1 MNVTHDPIRSLEHR
15 GPAAPSSNHPR
26 APRQRPQRLTPGLL
40 SLCMVLGGADVELNS
55 AESARNRDAVA
66 IATPTGSGTPS
77 AVSVSTNALTLHEV
91 LDSVR
96 QQYPPMLAALI
107 ERDVA
112 AGRLRSA
119 QGPFDF
125 QFFSRL
131 FDAPSGYYQSTSVD
145 TGFEQFTGIWGSTL
159 FGGYRITTG
168 GVLPD
173 YEKSRTQGSGEPR
186 IGFRL
191 PLLRDGSID
200 RRRASLI
207 KAKLDKELADPVIH
221 RQQIDFIR
229 AATAG
234 YYGWLAAGERLRLS
248 ESLLRIAR
256 ERMDA
261 LKTQVDSGLI
271 PRIVLTDNQRLIV
284 SRELAVVQARRRF
297 EAAALAL
304 SLFYRDA
311 GENPTVA
318 ARDRLPP
325 TLPSPEGPEAS
336 LLQQD
341 LQRALMTRPELK
353 RLGLTREKLE
363 VDQRQARNQ
372 LLPNLDAGVSA
383 SRDYGDYRYKDQTQT
398 EVQVGVELRV
408 PLQRREA
415 KGRLA
420 EVEAQLEQISREQQ
434 FAKDRIQTEVRDSFS
449 AWSAAHE
456 QTLQARINVRLALE
470 LQEAE
475 TERFARGAS
484 DLLALQLRE
493 QAAFDAQVSAVDI
506 DADCFRAQADY
517 RAATVAERLSA
528 MAAPKGR

>member
-1 MNVTHDPIRSLEHR
+1 MNAISVVALQLNRRSGPRPSAQGQRARGDDHR
-15 GPAAPSSNHPR
+15 ASAAHWTAVRCFALCLILGSFFPGLQAAETPSTPPTTASPAA
-26 APRQRPQRLTPGLL
+26 
-40 SLCMVLGGADVELNS
+40 
-55 AESARNRDAVA
+55 
-66 IATPTGSGTPS
+66 
-77 AVSVSTNALTLHEV
+77 TNALTLHEV

-112 AGRLRSA
+112 AGRLQSA
-119 QGPFDF
+119 RGTFDF

-131 FDAPSGYYQSTSVD
+131 FDAPSGYYQSTTVD
-145 TGFEQFTGIWGSTL
+145 TGFEQFTGLWGSTL
-159 FGGYRITTG
+159 FGGYRVTTG
-168 GVLPD
+168 GLLPD

-200 RRRASLI
+200 RRRATLI
-207 KAKLDKELADPVIH
+207 KARLDKELADPVIH

-248 ESLLRIAR
+248 EALLRVAR
-256 ERMDA
+256 ERMDT
-261 LKTQVDSGLI
+261 LKTQSESGLVA
-271 PRIVLTDNQRLIV
+271 RIVLTDNRRLIV
-284 SRELAVVQARRRF
+284 SRELAMVQARRRF
-297 EAAALAL
+297 EAAGLAL
-304 SLFYRDA
+304 SLFYRD
-311 GENPTVA
+311 GQENPTVA
-318 ARDRLPP
+318 TRDRLPP
-325 TLPSPEGPEAS
+325 SLPIPVGPEAS

-341 LQRALMTRPELK
+341 LQRSLTVRPELK
-353 RLGLTREKLE
+353 RLSLTQEKLA
-363 VDQRQARNQ
+363 VDQRLARNQ

-383 SRDYGDYRYKDQTQT
+383 NRDYGDRRYKDQTET

-415 KGRLA
+415 KGRVA
-420 EVEAQLEQISREQQ
+420 EIESQLEQITHEQR
-434 FAKDRIQTEVRDSFS
+434 FARDRIQTEVRDSFS

-456 QTLQARINVRLALE
+456 QTLQARLNVELAVE

-475 TERFARGAS
+475 TERFMRGAT

-517 RAATVAERLSA
+517 RAATVAEKLSIS
-528 MAAPKGR
+528 APAKKP

>member
-1 MNVTHDPIRSLEHR
+1 MNAILDPIRAWRHPGSATPSTNQRRPSTL
-15 GPAAPSSNHPR
+15 AP
-26 APRQRPQRLTPGLL
+26 GWLL
-40 SLCMVLGGADVELNS
+40 ICMIWSGADLSLNS
-55 AESARNRDAVA
+55 AEPTQKRDPASVSTRVA
-66 IATPTGSGTPS
+66 SQPPLAGP
-77 AVSVSTNALTLHEV
+77 VSTNALTLHEV

-96 QQYPPMLAALI
+96 LQYPPMLAALI

-131 FDAPSGYYQSTSVD
+131 FETPSGYYQSTTVD
-145 TGFEQFTGIWGSTL
+145 TGFEQFTGIWGGTL

-297 EAAALAL
+297 EAAALAM

-318 ARDRLPP
+318 GRDRLPP
-325 TLPSPEGPEAS
+325 TLPSPDGPEAS

-383 SRDYGDYRYKDQTQT
+383 SRDYGDYRYKDQTET

-420 EVEAQLEQISREQQ
+420 EVQAQLEQITREQQ

-517 RAATVAERLSA
+517 RAATVAERLST
-528 MAAPKGR
+528 MTVPKKP

>member
-1 MNVTHDPIRSLEHR
+1 MSVVALQLNRRSGPRPSAQGQRARGDDHR
-15 GPAAPSSNHPR
+15 ASAAHWTAVRCFALCLILGSFF
-26 APRQRPQRLTPGLL
+26 PGLQ
-40 SLCMVLGGADVELNS
+40 A
-55 AESARNRDAVA
+55 AE
-66 IATPTGSGTPS
+66 TPS
-77 AVSVSTNALTLHEV
+77 TPPTTASPSATSALTLHEV

-112 AGRLRSA
+112 AGRLQSA
-119 QGPFDF
+119 RGTFDF

-131 FDAPSGYYQSTSVD
+131 FDAPSGYYQSTTVD
-145 TGFEQFTGIWGSTL
+145 TGFEQFTGLWGSTL
-159 FGGYRITTG
+159 FGGYRVTTG
-168 GVLPD
+168 GLLPD

-200 RRRASLI
+200 RRRATLI
-207 KAKLDKELADPVIH
+207 KARLDKELADPVIH

-248 ESLLRIAR
+248 EALLRVAR
-256 ERMDA
+256 ERMDT
-261 LKTQVDSGLI
+261 LKTQSESGLI
-271 PRIVLTDNQRLIV
+271 ARIVLTDNRRLIV
-284 SRELAVVQARRRF
+284 SRELAMVQARRRF
-297 EAAALAL
+297 EAAGLAL
-304 SLFYRDA
+304 SLFYRD
-311 GENPTVA
+311 GQENPTVA
-318 ARDRLPP
+318 TRDRLPP
-325 TLPSPEGPEAS
+325 SLPIPVGPEAS

-341 LQRALMTRPELK
+341 LQRSLTVRPELK
-353 RLGLTREKLE
+353 RLSLTQEKLA
-363 VDQRQARNQ
+363 VDQRLARNQ

-383 SRDYGDYRYKDQTQT
+383 NRDYGDRRYKDQTET

-415 KGRLA
+415 KGRVA
-420 EVEAQLEQISREQQ
+420 EIESQLEQITHEQR
-434 FAKDRIQTEVRDSFS
+434 FARDRIQTEVRDSFS

-456 QTLQARINVRLALE
+456 QTLQARLNVELAVE

-475 TERFARGAS
+475 TERFMRGAT

-517 RAATVAERLSA
+517 RAATVAEKLSIS
-528 MAAPKGR
+528 APAKKP

>member
-1 MNVTHDPIRSLEHR
+1 MNAMSVVALQLNRRSGPRPSAQGQRARGDDHR
-15 GPAAPSSNHPR
+15 ASAAHWTAVRCFALCLILGSFF
-26 APRQRPQRLTPGLL
+26 PGLQ
-40 SLCMVLGGADVELNS
+40 A
-55 AESARNRDAVA
+55 AE
-66 IATPTGSGTPS
+66 TPS
-77 AVSVSTNALTLHEV
+77 TPPTTASPSATSALTLHEV

-112 AGRLRSA
+112 AGRLQSA
-119 QGPFDF
+119 RGTFDF

-131 FDAPSGYYQSTSVD
+131 FDAPSGYYQSTTVD
-145 TGFEQFTGIWGSTL
+145 TGFEQFTGLWGSTL
-159 FGGYRITTG
+159 FGGYRVTTG
-168 GVLPD
+168 GLLPD

-200 RRRASLI
+200 RRRATLI
-207 KAKLDKELADPVIH
+207 KARLDKELADPVIH

-248 ESLLRIAR
+248 EALLRVAR
-256 ERMDA
+256 ERMDT
-261 LKTQVDSGLI
+261 LKTQSESGLVA
-271 PRIVLTDNQRLIV
+271 RIVLTDNRRLIV
-284 SRELAVVQARRRF
+284 SRELAMVQARRRF
-297 EAAALAL
+297 EAAGLAL
-304 SLFYRDA
+304 SLFYRD
-311 GENPTVA
+311 GQENPTVA
-318 ARDRLPP
+318 TRERLPP
-325 TLPSPEGPEAS
+325 SLPIPVGPEAS

-341 LQRALMTRPELK
+341 LQRSLTVRPELK
-353 RLGLTREKLE
+353 RLSLTQEKLA
-363 VDQRQARNQ
+363 VDQRLARNQ

-383 SRDYGDYRYKDQTQT
+383 NRDYGDRRYKDQTET

-415 KGRLA
+415 KGRVA
-420 EVEAQLEQISREQQ
+420 EIESQLEQITHEQR
-434 FAKDRIQTEVRDSFS
+434 FARDRIQTEVRDSFS

-456 QTLQARINVRLALE
+456 QTLQARLNVELAVE

-475 TERFARGAS
+475 TERFMRGAT

-517 RAATVAERLSA
+517 RAATVAEKLSIS
-528 MAAPKGR
+528 APAKKP

>member
-1 MNVTHDPIRSLEHR
+1 MNAMSDVAPHLNRRSGQRGLAQGLRTPEIHHR
-15 GPAAPSSNHPR
+15 ASAAHWTAVR
-26 APRQRPQRLTPGLL
+26 CLALCLILGGILPGLQ
-40 SLCMVLGGADVELNS
+40 A
-55 AESARNRDAVA
+55 AEPPSTAPTTAGSVA
-66 IATPTGSGTPS
+66 
-77 AVSVSTNALTLHEV
+77 TNGLTLHEV

-112 AGRLRSA
+112 AGRLQSA
-119 QGPFDF
+119 RGTFDF

-131 FDAPSGYYQSTSVD
+131 FDTPSGYYQSTTVD
-145 TGFEQFTGIWGSTL
+145 TGFEQFTGLWGSTL
-159 FGGYRITTG
+159 FGGYRISTG
-168 GVLPD
+168 GLLPD
-173 YEKSRTQGSGEPR
+173 YDKNRTQGSGEPR

-200 RRRASLI
+200 RRRANLI
-207 KAKLDKELADPVIH
+207 KARLDKELADPLIH

-234 YYGWLAAGERLRLS
+234 YYGWIAAGERLRLS

-261 LKTQVDSGLI
+261 LKTQSDSGLI
-271 PRIVLTDNQRLIV
+271 PRIVLTDNRRLIV
-284 SRELAVVQARRRF
+284 SRELAVVQSRRRF
-297 EAAALAL
+297 EAAGLAL
-304 SLFYRDA
+304 SLFYRD
-311 GENPTVA
+311 GQENPMVA
-318 ARDRLPP
+318 TRDRLPP
-325 TLPSPEGPEAS
+325 SLPTPVGPEAS

-341 LQRALMTRPELK
+341 IQRSLTVRPELK
-353 RLGLTREKLE
+353 RLSLTQDKLE
-363 VDQRQARNQ
+363 VDRRLARNQ

-383 SRDYGDYRYKDQTQT
+383 HRDYGDRRYKDQTET

-415 KGRLA
+415 KGRVA
-420 EVEAQLEQISREQQ
+420 EVEAQLEQITREQQ
-434 FAKDRIQTEVRDSFS
+434 FARDRIQTEVRDSFS

-456 QTLQARINVRLALE
+456 QTLQARLNVQLAVE

-475 TERFARGAS
+475 NERFMRGAT

-517 RAATVAERLSA
+517 RAATVAEKLTLSA
-528 MAAPKGR
+528 PAKKP

>member
-1 MNVTHDPIRSLEHR
+1 MSVVALHLNRRSGPRPSAQGQRARGDDHR
-15 GPAAPSSNHPR
+15 ASAVHWTAVRCFALCLILGSFFPGLQAAETPSTPPTTASPAA
-26 APRQRPQRLTPGLL
+26 
-40 SLCMVLGGADVELNS
+40 
-55 AESARNRDAVA
+55 
-66 IATPTGSGTPS
+66 
-77 AVSVSTNALTLHEV
+77 TNALTLHEV

-112 AGRLRSA
+112 AGRLQSA
-119 QGPFDF
+119 RGTFDF

-131 FDAPSGYYQSTSVD
+131 FDAPSGYYQSTTVD
-145 TGFEQFTGIWGSTL
+145 TGFEQFTGLWGSTL
-159 FGGYRITTG
+159 FGGYRVTTG
-168 GVLPD
+168 GLLPD
-173 YEKSRTQGSGEPR
+173 YEKNRTQGSGEPR

-200 RRRASLI
+200 RRRATLI
-207 KAKLDKELADPVIH
+207 KARLDKDLADPLIH

-248 ESLLRIAR
+248 EALLRVAR
-256 ERMDA
+256 ERMDT
-261 LKTQVDSGLI
+261 LKTQSESGLI
-271 PRIVLTDNQRLIV
+271 ARIVLTDNRRLIV
-284 SRELAVVQARRRF
+284 SRELAMVQSRRRF
-297 EAAALAL
+297 EAAGLAL
-304 SLFYRDA
+304 SLFYRD
-311 GENPTVA
+311 GQENPTVA
-318 ARDRLPP
+318 TRDRLPP
-325 TLPSPEGPEAS
+325 SLPIPVGPEAS

-341 LQRALMTRPELK
+341 LQRSLTVRPELK
-353 RLGLTREKLE
+353 RLSLTQDKLE
-363 VDQRQARNQ
+363 VDRRLARNQ

-383 SRDYGDYRYKDQTQT
+383 NRDYGDRRYKDQTET

-415 KGRLA
+415 KGRVA
-420 EVEAQLEQISREQQ
+420 EVEAQLEQITHEQQ
-434 FAKDRIQTEVRDSFS
+434 FARDRIQTEVRDSFS

-456 QTLQARINVRLALE
+456 QTLQARLNVELAVE

-475 TERFARGAS
+475 TERFMRGAT

-517 RAATVAERLSA
+517 RAATVAEKLSIS
-528 MAAPKGR
+528 APAKKP

>member
-1 MNVTHDPIRSLEHR
+1 MNAMSDVAPHLNRRSGQRGLAQGLRTPEIHHR
-15 GPAAPSSNHPR
+15 ASAAHWTAVR
-26 APRQRPQRLTPGLL
+26 CLALCLILGGILPGLQ
-40 SLCMVLGGADVELNS
+40 A
-55 AESARNRDAVA
+55 AE
-66 IATPTGSGTPS
+66 TPS
-77 AVSVSTNALTLHEV
+77 TAPTTAGSVATNGLTLHEV

-112 AGRLRSA
+112 AGRLQSA
-119 QGPFDF
+119 RGTFDF

-131 FDAPSGYYQSTSVD
+131 FDTPSGYYQSTTVD
-145 TGFEQFTGIWGSTL
+145 TGFEQFTGLWGSTL
-159 FGGYRITTG
+159 FGGYRISTG
-168 GVLPD
+168 GLLPD
-173 YEKSRTQGSGEPR
+173 YDKNRTQGSGEPR

-200 RRRASLI
+200 RRRANLI
-207 KAKLDKELADPVIH
+207 KARLDKELADPLIH

-234 YYGWLAAGERLRLS
+234 YYGWIAAGERLRLS

-261 LKTQVDSGLI
+261 LKTQSDSGLI
-271 PRIVLTDNQRLIV
+271 PRIVLTDNRRLIV
-284 SRELAVVQARRRF
+284 SRELAVVQSRRRF
-297 EAAALAL
+297 EAAGLAL
-304 SLFYRDA
+304 SLFYRD
-311 GENPTVA
+311 GQENPMVA
-318 ARDRLPP
+318 TRDRLPP
-325 TLPSPEGPEAS
+325 SLPTPVGPEAS

-341 LQRALMTRPELK
+341 IQRSLTVRPELK
-353 RLGLTREKLE
+353 RLSLTQDKLE
-363 VDQRQARNQ
+363 VDRRVARNQ

-383 SRDYGDYRYKDQTQT
+383 HRDYGDRRYKDQTET

-415 KGRLA
+415 KGRVA
-420 EVEAQLEQISREQQ
+420 EVEAQLEQITREQQ
-434 FAKDRIQTEVRDSFS
+434 FARDRIQTEVRDSFS

-456 QTLQARINVRLALE
+456 QTLQARLNVQLAVE

-475 TERFARGAS
+475 NERFMRGAT

-517 RAATVAERLSA
+517 RAATVAEKLTLSA
-528 MAAPKGR
+528 PAKKP

>member
-1 MNVTHDPIRSLEHR
+1 MNAMSDEALHLNPRSGKRASDHGLRTQGIHHR
-15 GPAAPSSNHPR
+15 ASAAHWTAARCLALCLILGGILPDSQAAETPSTAPTNASPAA
-26 APRQRPQRLTPGLL
+26 T
-40 SLCMVLGGADVELNS
+40 
-55 AESARNRDAVA
+55 
-66 IATPTGSGTPS
+66 SG
-77 AVSVSTNALTLHEV
+77 LTLHEV

-112 AGRLRSA
+112 AGRLQSA
-119 QGPFDF
+119 RGTFDF
-125 QFFSRL
+125 QFFARL
-131 FDAPSGYYQSTSVD
+131 FDTPSGYYQSTTVD

-159 FGGYRITTG
+159 FGGYRISTG
-168 GVLPD
+168 GLLPD
-173 YEKSRTQGSGEPR
+173 YEKNRTQGSGEPR

-200 RRRASLI
+200 RRRANLI
-207 KAKLDKELADPVIH
+207 KARLDKELADPLIH

-234 YYGWLAAGERLRLS
+234 YYGWIAAGERLRLS
-248 ESLLRIAR
+248 EALLRIAR

-261 LKTQVDSGLI
+261 LKTQSDSGLI
-271 PRIVLTDNQRLIV
+271 PRIVLTDNRRLIV
-284 SRELAVVQARRRF
+284 SRELAVVQSRRRF
-297 EAAALAL
+297 EAAGLAL
-304 SLFYRDA
+304 SLFYRD
-311 GENPTVA
+311 GQENPMVA
-318 ARDRLPP
+318 TRDRLPP
-325 TLPSPEGPEAS
+325 SLPTPVGPEAS

-341 LQRALMTRPELK
+341 IQRSLTVRPELK
-353 RLGLTREKLE
+353 RLSLTQDKLE
-363 VDQRQARNQ
+363 VDRRLARNQ

-383 SRDYGDYRYKDQTQT
+383 NRDYGDRRYKDQTET

-415 KGRLA
+415 KGRVA
-420 EVEAQLEQISREQQ
+420 EVEAQLEQITREQQ
-434 FAKDRIQTEVRDSFS
+434 FARDRIQTEVRDSFS

-456 QTLQARINVRLALE
+456 QTLQARLNVQLAVE

-475 TERFARGAS
+475 TERFMRGAT

-517 RAATVAERLSA
+517 RAATVAEKLTLSA
-528 MAAPKGR
+528 PAKQP

>member
-1 MNVTHDPIRSLEHR
+1 MNAMSVVALQLNRRSGPRPSAQGQRARGDDHR
-15 GPAAPSSNHPR
+15 ASAAHWTAVRCLALCLILGSFFPGLQAAETPSTPPTTASPAA
-26 APRQRPQRLTPGLL
+26 
-40 SLCMVLGGADVELNS
+40 
-55 AESARNRDAVA
+55 
-66 IATPTGSGTPS
+66 
-77 AVSVSTNALTLHEV
+77 TNALTLHEV

-112 AGRLRSA
+112 AGRLQSA
-119 QGPFDF
+119 RGTFDF

-131 FDAPSGYYQSTSVD
+131 FDAPSGYYQSTTVD
-145 TGFEQFTGIWGSTL
+145 TGFEQFTGLWGSTL
-159 FGGYRITTG
+159 FGGYRVTTG
-168 GVLPD
+168 GLLPD

-200 RRRASLI
+200 RRRATLI
-207 KAKLDKELADPVIH
+207 KARLDKELADPVIH

-248 ESLLRIAR
+248 EALLRVAR
-256 ERMDA
+256 ERMDT
-261 LKTQVDSGLI
+261 LKTQSESGLI
-271 PRIVLTDNQRLIV
+271 ARIVLTDNRRLIV
-284 SRELAVVQARRRF
+284 SRELAMVQARRRF
-297 EAAALAL
+297 EAAGLAL
-304 SLFYRDA
+304 SLFYRD
-311 GENPTVA
+311 GQENPTVA
-318 ARDRLPP
+318 TRDRLPP
-325 TLPSPEGPEAS
+325 SLPIPVGPEAS

-341 LQRALMTRPELK
+341 LQRSLTVRPELK
-353 RLGLTREKLE
+353 RLSLTQEKLA
-363 VDQRQARNQ
+363 VDQRLARNQ

-383 SRDYGDYRYKDQTQT
+383 NRDYGDRRYKDQTET

-415 KGRLA
+415 KGRVA
-420 EVEAQLEQISREQQ
+420 EIESQLEQITHEQR
-434 FAKDRIQTEVRDSFS
+434 FARDRIQTEVRDSFS

-456 QTLQARINVRLALE
+456 QTLQARLNVELAVE

-475 TERFARGAS
+475 TERFMRGAT

-517 RAATVAERLSA
+517 RAATVAEKLSIS
-528 MAAPKGR
+528 APAKKP

>member
-1 MNVTHDPIRSLEHR
+1 MNAMSVVALQLNRRSGPRPSAQGERARGDDHR
-15 GPAAPSSNHPR
+15 ASAAHWTAVRCFALCLILGSFF
-26 APRQRPQRLTPGLL
+26 PGLQ
-40 SLCMVLGGADVELNS
+40 A
-55 AESARNRDAVA
+55 AE
-66 IATPTGSGTPS
+66 TPS
-77 AVSVSTNALTLHEV
+77 TPPTTASPSATSALTLHEV

-112 AGRLRSA
+112 AGRLQSA
-119 QGPFDF
+119 RGTFDF

-131 FDAPSGYYQSTSVD
+131 FDAPSGYYQSTTVD
-145 TGFEQFTGIWGSTL
+145 TGFEQFTGLWGSTL
-159 FGGYRITTG
+159 FGGYRVTTG
-168 GVLPD
+168 GLLPD

-200 RRRASLI
+200 RRRATLI
-207 KAKLDKELADPVIH
+207 KARLDKELADPVIH

-248 ESLLRIAR
+248 EALLRVAR
-256 ERMDA
+256 ERMDT
-261 LKTQVDSGLI
+261 LKTQSESGLI
-271 PRIVLTDNQRLIV
+271 ARIVLTDNRRLIV
-284 SRELAVVQARRRF
+284 SRELAMVQARRRF
-297 EAAALAL
+297 EAAGLAL
-304 SLFYRDA
+304 SLFYRD
-311 GENPTVA
+311 GQENPTVA
-318 ARDRLPP
+318 TRDRLPP
-325 TLPSPEGPEAS
+325 SLPIPVGPEAS

-341 LQRALMTRPELK
+341 LQRSLTVRPELK
-353 RLGLTREKLE
+353 RLSLTQEKLA
-363 VDQRQARNQ
+363 VDQRLARNQ

-383 SRDYGDYRYKDQTQT
+383 NRDYGDRRYKDQTET

-415 KGRLA
+415 KGRVA
-420 EVEAQLEQISREQQ
+420 EIESQLEQITHEQR
-434 FAKDRIQTEVRDSFS
+434 FARDRIQTEVRDSFS

-456 QTLQARINVRLALE
+456 QTLQARLNVELAVE

-475 TERFARGAS
+475 TERFMRGAT

-517 RAATVAERLSA
+517 RAATVAEKLSIS
-528 MAAPKGR
+528 APAKKP

>member
-1 MNVTHDPIRSLEHR
+1 MNRPSMNAISALIRTSKRTGGPIATPLPGRPRWAPGWLALCLMINAAPMGLGAAE
-15 GPAAPSSNHPR
+15 PAAAPSP
-26 APRQRPQRLTPGLL
+26 A
-40 SLCMVLGGADVELNS
+40 
-55 AESARNRDAVA
+55 
-66 IATPTGSGTPS
+66 ATPISPAATSGGSV
-77 AVSVSTNALTLHEV
+77 ATNALTLHEV

-96 QQYPPMLAALI
+96 RQYPPMLAALI

-112 AGRLRSA
+112 AGRLQSA
-119 QGPFDF
+119 RGTFDF

-173 YEKSRTQGSGEPR
+173 YDKSRTQGSGEPR
-186 IGFRL
+186 VGFRL

-200 RRRASLI
+200 RRRAALI

-229 AATAG
+229 AATAA

-248 ESLLRIAR
+248 ETLLRIAR

-261 LKTQVDSGLI
+261 LKTQADSGLI

-304 SLFYRDA
+304 SLFLRDA

-318 ARDRLPP
+318 MRDRLPP
-325 TLPSPEGPEAS
+325 ALPQPEGPEAS

-341 LQRALMTRPELK
+341 LQRALTTRPELK
-353 RLGLTREKLE
+353 RLGLTQEKLE
-363 VDQRQARNQ
+363 VDRRLARNQ
-372 LLPNLDAGVSA
+372 LLPNLDAGASA
-383 SRDYGDYRYKDQTQT
+383 SRDYGDRRYKDQTEA

-420 EVEAQLEQISREQQ
+420 EVEAQLEQITRDPQSPRSP
-434 FAKDRIQTEVRDSFS
+434 THTPVRDSPPP
-449 AWSAAHE
+449 WSAAH
-456 QTLQARINVRLALE
+456 QQHLQARLNVRLALE
-470 LQEAE
+470 PPEAE
-475 TERFARGAS
+475 TERFTRGAS

-517 RAATVAERLSA
+517 RAATVAERLST
-528 MAAPKGR
+528 MTVPKKP

>member
-1 MNVTHDPIRSLEHR
+1 MSDVAPHLNRRSGQRGLAQGLRTPEIHHR
-15 GPAAPSSNHPR
+15 ASAAHWTAVR
-26 APRQRPQRLTPGLL
+26 CLALCLILGGILPGLQ
-40 SLCMVLGGADVELNS
+40 A
-55 AESARNRDAVA
+55 AEPPSTAPTTAGSVA
-66 IATPTGSGTPS
+66 
-77 AVSVSTNALTLHEV
+77 TNGLTLHEV

-112 AGRLRSA
+112 AGRLQSA
-119 QGPFDF
+119 RGTFDF

-131 FDAPSGYYQSTSVD
+131 FDTPSGYYQSTTVD
-145 TGFEQFTGIWGSTL
+145 TGFEQFTGLWGSTL
-159 FGGYRITTG
+159 FGGYRISTG
-168 GVLPD
+168 GLLPD
-173 YEKSRTQGSGEPR
+173 YDKNRTQGSGEPR

-200 RRRASLI
+200 RRRANLI
-207 KAKLDKELADPVIH
+207 KARLDKELADPLIH

-234 YYGWLAAGERLRLS
+234 YYGWIAAGERLRLS

-261 LKTQVDSGLI
+261 LKTQSDSGLI
-271 PRIVLTDNQRLIV
+271 PRIVLTDNRRLIV
-284 SRELAVVQARRRF
+284 SRELAVVQSRRRF
-297 EAAALAL
+297 EAAGLAL
-304 SLFYRDA
+304 SLFYRD
-311 GENPTVA
+311 GQENPMVA
-318 ARDRLPP
+318 TRDRLPP
-325 TLPSPEGPEAS
+325 SLPTPVGPEAS

-341 LQRALMTRPELK
+341 IQRSLTVRPELK
-353 RLGLTREKLE
+353 RLSLTQDKLE
-363 VDQRQARNQ
+363 VDRRLARNQ

-383 SRDYGDYRYKDQTQT
+383 HRDYGDRRYKDQTET

-415 KGRLA
+415 KGRVA
-420 EVEAQLEQISREQQ
+420 EVEAQLEQITREQQ
-434 FAKDRIQTEVRDSFS
+434 FARDRIQTEVRDSFS

-456 QTLQARINVRLALE
+456 QTLQARLNVQLAVE

-475 TERFARGAS
+475 NERFMRGAT

-517 RAATVAERLSA
+517 RAATVAEKLTLSA
-528 MAAPKGR
+528 PAKKP

>member
-1 MNVTHDPIRSLEHR
+1 MSDVAPHLNRRSGQRGLAQGLRTPEIHHR
-15 GPAAPSSNHPR
+15 ASAAHWTAVR
-26 APRQRPQRLTPGLL
+26 CLALCLILGGILPGLQ
-40 SLCMVLGGADVELNS
+40 A
-55 AESARNRDAVA
+55 AEPPSTAPTTAGSVA
-66 IATPTGSGTPS
+66 
-77 AVSVSTNALTLHEV
+77 TNGLTLHEV

-112 AGRLRSA
+112 AGRLQSA
-119 QGPFDF
+119 RGTFDF

-131 FDAPSGYYQSTSVD
+131 FDTPSGYYQSTTVD
-145 TGFEQFTGIWGSTL
+145 TGFEQFTGLWGSTL
-159 FGGYRITTG
+159 FGGYRISTG
-168 GVLPD
+168 GLLPD
-173 YEKSRTQGSGEPR
+173 YDKNRTQGSGEPR

-200 RRRASLI
+200 RRRANLI
-207 KAKLDKELADPVIH
+207 KARLDKELADPLIH

-234 YYGWLAAGERLRLS
+234 YYGWIAAGERLRLS

-261 LKTQVDSGLI
+261 LKAQSDSGLI
-271 PRIVLTDNQRLIV
+271 PRIVLTDNRRLIV
-284 SRELAVVQARRRF
+284 SRELAVVQSRRRF
-297 EAAALAL
+297 EAAGLAL
-304 SLFYRDA
+304 SLFYRD
-311 GENPTVA
+311 GQENPMVA
-318 ARDRLPP
+318 TRDRLPP
-325 TLPSPEGPEAS
+325 SLPTPVGPEAS

-341 LQRALMTRPELK
+341 IQRSLTVRPELK
-353 RLGLTREKLE
+353 RLSLTQDKLE
-363 VDQRQARNQ
+363 VDRRLARNQ

-383 SRDYGDYRYKDQTQT
+383 HRDYGDRRYKDQTET

-415 KGRLA
+415 KGRVA
-420 EVEAQLEQISREQQ
+420 EVEAQLEQITREQQ
-434 FAKDRIQTEVRDSFS
+434 FARDRIQTEVRDSFS

-456 QTLQARINVRLALE
+456 QTLQARLNVQLAVE

-475 TERFARGAS
+475 NERFMRGAT

-517 RAATVAERLSA
+517 RAATVAEKLTLSA
-528 MAAPKGR
+528 PAKKP

>member
-1 MNVTHDPIRSLEHR
+1 MNEISDRTFLWDRASTRKPHASRSM
-15 GPAAPSSNHPR
+15 AAQGELHW
-26 APRQRPQRLTPGLL
+26 LVLGLL
-40 SLCMVLGGADVELNS
+40 GSLLFGSASVGLQAAQSPPAGAATETPHSTPATS
-55 AESARNRDAVA
+55 A
-66 IATPTGSGTPS
+66 P
-77 AVSVSTNALTLHEV
+77 LTLHEV

-112 AGRLRSA
+112 AGRLQSA
-119 QGPFDF
+119 RGTFDF

-131 FDAPSGYYQSTSVD
+131 FDAPSGYYQSTTVD
-145 TGFEQFTGIWGSTL
+145 SGFEQFTGIWGSTL
-159 FGGYRITTG
+159 FGGYRITSG
-168 GVLPD
+168 GLLPD

-200 RRRASLI
+200 RRRATLI
-207 KAKLDKELADPVIH
+207 KARLDKELADPVIH
-221 RQQIDFIR
+221 RQQLDFIR

-248 ESLLRIAR
+248 EALLRIAR

-261 LKTQVDSGLI
+261 LKTQSESGLI
-271 PRIVLTDNQRLIV
+271 PRIVLTDNRRLIV

-297 EAAALAL
+297 EAAGLAL
-304 SLFYRDA
+304 SLFHRDSRD
-311 GENPTVA
+311 NPTVA
-318 ARDRLPP
+318 TRDRLPP
-325 TLPSPEGPEAS
+325 LLPTPEGPEAS

-341 LQRALMTRPELK
+341 LQRALTTRPELK
-353 RLGLTREKLE
+353 RLSLTQEKLE
-363 VDQRQARNQ
+363 VDRRLAKNQ

-383 SRDYGDYRYKDQTQT
+383 SRDYGDRRYKDQTEA

-415 KGRLA
+415 KGRVA
-420 EVEAQLEQISREQQ
+420 EVDAQLEQVTREQQ
-434 FAKDRIQTEVRDSFS
+434 FARDRIQTEVRDSFS

-456 QTLQARINVRLALE
+456 QTVQARINVQLAVE

-517 RAATVAERLSA
+517 RAATVAERLTVITP
-528 MAAPKGR
+528 PKKP

>member
-1 MNVTHDPIRSLEHR
+1 MNAMSVVALQLNRRSGPRPSGHSQRARGDDHR
-15 GPAAPSSNHPR
+15 ASAAHWTAVRCFALCLILGSFFPGLQAAETPSTPPTTASPAA
-26 APRQRPQRLTPGLL
+26 
-40 SLCMVLGGADVELNS
+40 
-55 AESARNRDAVA
+55 
-66 IATPTGSGTPS
+66 
-77 AVSVSTNALTLHEV
+77 TNALTLHEV

-112 AGRLRSA
+112 AGRLQSA
-119 QGPFDF
+119 RGTFDF

-131 FDAPSGYYQSTSVD
+131 FDAPSGYYQSTTVD
-145 TGFEQFTGIWGSTL
+145 TGFEQFTGLWGSTL
-159 FGGYRITTG
+159 FGGYRVTTG
-168 GVLPD
+168 GLLPD

-200 RRRASLI
+200 RRRATLI
-207 KAKLDKELADPVIH
+207 KARLDKELADPVIH

-229 AATAG
+229 ASTAG

-248 ESLLRIAR
+248 EALLRVAR
-256 ERMDA
+256 ERMDT
-261 LKTQVDSGLI
+261 LKTQSESGLI
-271 PRIVLTDNQRLIV
+271 ARIVLTDNRRLIV
-284 SRELAVVQARRRF
+284 SRELAMVQARRRF
-297 EAAALAL
+297 EAAGLAL
-304 SLFYRDA
+304 SLFYRD
-311 GENPTVA
+311 GQENPTVA
-318 ARDRLPP
+318 TRDRLPP
-325 TLPSPEGPEAS
+325 SLPIPVGPEAS

-341 LQRALMTRPELK
+341 LQRSLTVRPELK
-353 RLGLTREKLE
+353 RLSLTQEKLE
-363 VDQRQARNQ
+363 VDQRLARNQ

-383 SRDYGDYRYKDQTQT
+383 NRDYGDRRYKDQTET

-415 KGRLA
+415 KGRVA
-420 EVEAQLEQISREQQ
+420 EIESQLEQITHEQR
-434 FAKDRIQTEVRDSFS
+434 FARDRIQTEVRDSFS

-456 QTLQARINVRLALE
+456 QTLQARLNVELAVE

-475 TERFARGAS
+475 TERFMRGAT

-517 RAATVAERLSA
+517 RAATVAEKLSIS
-528 MAAPKGR
+528 APAKKP

>member
-1 MNVTHDPIRSLEHR
+1 MGATRLGLIVGLWIALPWTGWGAEAQPP
-15 GPAAPSSNHPR
+15 GVPAASTS
-26 APRQRPQRLTPGLL
+26 
-40 SLCMVLGGADVELNS
+40 
-55 AESARNRDAVA
+55 
-66 IATPTGSGTPS
+66 IA
-77 AVSVSTNALTLHEV
+77 TNALTLHEV

-96 QQYPPMLAALI
+96 RQYPPMLAALI

-112 AGRLRSA
+112 AGRLQSA
-119 QGPFDF
+119 KGPFDF

-131 FDAPSGYYQSTSVD
+131 FDAPSGYYQSTTVD

-168 GVLPD
+168 GILPEYD
-173 YEKSRTQGSGEPR
+173 KSRTQGSGEPR

-200 RRRASLI
+200 RRRANLL
-207 KAKLDKELADPVIH
+207 KARVDKELADPIIH

-229 AATAG
+229 AATVG

-248 ESLLRIAR
+248 ETLLRIAR
-256 ERMDA
+256 DRMAA
-261 LKTQVDSGLI
+261 LRTQADSGLI

-297 EAAALAL
+297 EAAGLAL
-304 SLFYRDA
+304 SLFLRDA
-311 GENPTVA
+311 AENPTVA
-318 ARDRLPP
+318 NRDRLPP
-325 TLPSPEGPEAS
+325 ALPLPDGPAAE

-341 LQRALMTRPELK
+341 IQRALVTRPEVR
-353 RLGLTREKLE
+353 RLGLAQEKLE
-363 VDQRQARNQ
+363 VDRRLARNQ

-383 SRDYGDYRYKDQTQT
+383 SRDYGDRRYKDQTEA
-398 EVQVGVELRV
+398 EVQVGVELRL

-420 EVEAQLEQISREQQ
+420 EVEAQLDQLTREQQ
-434 FAKDRIQTEVRDSFS
+434 FARDRIQTEVRDSFS

-456 QTLQARINVRLALE
+456 QVLQARLNVRLAVE

-506 DADCFRAQADY
+506 DADCFRAKADY
-517 RAATVAERLSA
+517 RAAIVAEPLS
-528 MAAPKGR
+528 MGPPSRDR

>member
-1 MNVTHDPIRSLEHR
+1 MNAISVVALQLNRRSGPRPSAQGQRARGDDHR
-15 GPAAPSSNHPR
+15 ASAAHWTAVRCFALCLILGSFF
-26 APRQRPQRLTPGLL
+26 PGLQ
-40 SLCMVLGGADVELNS
+40 A
-55 AESARNRDAVA
+55 AE
-66 IATPTGSGTPS
+66 TPS
-77 AVSVSTNALTLHEV
+77 TPPTTASPSATSALTLHEV

-112 AGRLRSA
+112 AGRLQSA
-119 QGPFDF
+119 RGTFDF

-131 FDAPSGYYQSTSVD
+131 FDAPSGYYQSTTVD
-145 TGFEQFTGIWGSTL
+145 TGFEQFTGLWGSTL
-159 FGGYRITTG
+159 FGGYRVTTG
-168 GVLPD
+168 GLLPD

-200 RRRASLI
+200 RRRATLI
-207 KAKLDKELADPVIH
+207 KARLDKELADPVIH

-248 ESLLRIAR
+248 EALLRVAR
-256 ERMDA
+256 ERMDT
-261 LKTQVDSGLI
+261 LKTQSESGLI
-271 PRIVLTDNQRLIV
+271 ARIVLTDNRRLIV
-284 SRELAVVQARRRF
+284 SRELAMVQARRRF
-297 EAAALAL
+297 EAAGLAL
-304 SLFYRDA
+304 SLFYRD
-311 GENPTVA
+311 GQENPTVA
-318 ARDRLPP
+318 TRDRLPP
-325 TLPSPEGPEAS
+325 SLPIPVGPEAS

-341 LQRALMTRPELK
+341 LQRSLTVRPELK
-353 RLGLTREKLE
+353 RLSLTQEKLA
-363 VDQRQARNQ
+363 VDQRLARNQ

-383 SRDYGDYRYKDQTQT
+383 NRDYGDRRYKDQTET

-415 KGRLA
+415 KGRVA
-420 EVEAQLEQISREQQ
+420 EIESQLEQITHEQR
-434 FAKDRIQTEVRDSFS
+434 FARDRIQTEVRDSFS

-456 QTLQARINVRLALE
+456 QTLQARLNVELAVE

-475 TERFARGAS
+475 TERFMRGAT

-517 RAATVAERLSA
+517 RAATVAEKLSIS
-528 MAAPKGR
+528 APAKKP